1 MTVSVAWNRRLNN
14 NTLKGTIPVILTT
27 VQSLQVLWV
36 LSWCLSFS
44 WSIKIYI
51 LFAHHIYC
59 KNVTLSSFHVE
70 WRDLSNNRL
79 TGDIPIN
86 GSFSLFTPIRLISFL
101 SSIFPWQNS
110 RMTWLMN
117 ELSWLL
123 LFHFAVLII
132 IYSKCSQF
140 LHLLLFQQHQQLLIQ
155 VCYMFSSLI
164 WTLVRLIMRFIV
176 CVCVCAVLGVLIEIW
191 EEICFE
197 YFDFLLKIISQ
208 ITSLILQSLYFP
220 VSSSFFW
227 FNISMK
233 YSSAI
238 NCFWKQL
245 SGSGMYL
252 HLRHEVSS
260 LLELENLLQLLI
272 THPLSLTKK
281 RRKLTLVGD
290 AIDQSK

>member
-14 NTLKGTIPVILTT
+14 NTLKGTIPMILTT

-51 LFAHHIYC
+51 LFAHHVYC

-132 IYSKCSQF
+132 INSTSSQF

-164 WTLVRLIMRFIV
+164 WTLVRLIMRFIL
-176 CVCVCAVLGVLIEIW
+176 CVCVCSFG
-191 EEICFE
+191 
-197 YFDFLLKIISQ
+197 
-208 ITSLILQSLYFP
+208 
-220 VSSSFFW
+220 SSHRNLRRNLFWIFW
-227 FNISMK
+227 FSFKNHLTDNFPDFAISL
-233 YSSAI
+233 
-238 NCFWKQL
+238 FPPFL
-245 SGSGMYL
+245 
-252 HLRHEVSS
+252 
-260 LLELENLLQLLI
+260 
-272 THPLSLTKK
+272 PLSSDL
-281 RRKLTLVGD
+281 
-290 AIDQSK
+290 I

>member
-14 NTLKGTIPVILTT
+14 NTLKGQIPVILTT

-70 WRDLSNNRL
+70 WRDLSNNKL

-123 LFHFAVLII
+123 LFHFAVIKII
-132 IYSKCSQF
+132 HSMFPQF
-140 LHLLLFQQHQQLLIQ
+140 LHLLLFLKHHQLLLQ

-164 WTLVRLIMRFIV
+164 WTLVRLIMSFIV
-176 CVCVCAVLGVLIEIW
+176 CVCSFGSSHRNLRRN
-191 EEICFE
+191 CFE

-220 VSSSFFW
+220 TSSSFFW
-227 FNISMK
+227 YNISMK
-233 YSSAI
+233 YSSEI

-245 SGSGMYL
+245 AGSGMYL

-260 LLELENLLQLLI
+260 LLELENLLQLLM

-281 RRKLTLVGD
+281 RRKLTLAGD
-290 AIDQSK
+290 AMDQST